1 MEEKDEIVISLSD
14 VWNIIK
20 KNAAFIIVVTLI
32 CAIGSFFITR
42 YFIPKLYTSSIQ
54 LYVDTSNDDE
64 NKNNLNIL
72 SEQTYAQNL
81 VATYIKMLNTNTFYT
96 ELSEHINNKYTAKQ
110 LSEMVSFSSDEKTEI
125 FDAKVTTSSPNDSK
139 LIADAVGK
147 VAPEAISRLKSKAT
161 LKIVDYAQLPTA
173 PSSPNE
179 IKNVIIA
186 MIAGLVISV
195 GISLL
200 RAFLDKKMRYNEE
213 MTMIGDIPILAAIP
227 KFDAVNKS
235 NKKKIRGSQYEKYPK
250 RGSFQDVKLNAEAV
264 GFQIKESYKK
274 ARTNIA
280 YSIVK
285 KGCKMVSITSS
296 SKSEG
301 KTITAVNI
309 AIALAQQVDTRVLI
323 IDCDL
328 RRPRIQSV
336 LEIPVDKGITNYLN
350 FECEVSDIVY
360 TSKLDN
366 LDAICCGTIP
376 PNPSELLSSDNMK
389 ELIKELSKQYD
400 YIIFDTPPI
409 GVVIDALPIIKQT
422 DGVVVIVR
430 DNVTDIRDYKK
441 QLIFSN
447 APKLIL
453 SVLYLMMLSL
463 SVNANTAEDT
473 NTVTTANTAINFLLE
488 GCSFGEK
495 NVCK

>member
-1 MEEKDEIVISLSD
+1 
-14 VWNIIK
+14 
-20 KNAAFIIVVTLI
+20 
-32 CAIGSFFITR
+32 
-42 YFIPKLYTSSIQ
+42 
-54 LYVDTSNDDE
+54 
-64 NKNNLNIL
+64 
-72 SEQTYAQNL
+72 
-81 VATYIKMLNTNTFYT
+81 
-96 ELSEHINNKYTAKQ
+96 
-110 LSEMVSFSSDEKTEI
+110 
-125 FDAKVTTSSPNDSK
+125 
-139 LIADAVGK
+139 
-147 VAPEAISRLKSKAT
+147 
-161 LKIVDYAQLPTA
+161 
-173 PSSPNE
+173 
-179 IKNVIIA
+179 
-186 MIAGLVISV
+186 
-195 GISLL
+195 
-200 RAFLDKKMRYNEE
+200 
-213 MTMIGDIPILAAIP
+213 
-227 KFDAVNKS
+227 
-235 NKKKIRGSQYEKYPK
+235 
-250 RGSFQDVKLNAEAV
+250 
-264 GFQIKESYKK
+264 
-274 ARTNIA
+274 
-280 YSIVK
+280 
-285 KGCKMVSITSS
+285 MVSITSS

-495 NVCK
+495 NICK

>member
-1 MEEKDEIVISLSD
+1 MK
-14 VWNIIK
+14 
-20 KNAAFIIVVTLI
+20 
-32 CAIGSFFITR
+32 
-42 YFIPKLYTSSIQ
+42 
-54 LYVDTSNDDE
+54 
-64 NKNNLNIL
+64 
-72 SEQTYAQNL
+72 
-81 VATYIKMLNTNTFYT
+81 
-96 ELSEHINNKYTAKQ
+96 
-110 LSEMVSFSSDEKTEI
+110 
-125 FDAKVTTSSPNDSK
+125 
-139 LIADAVGK
+139 
-147 VAPEAISRLKSKAT
+147 
-161 LKIVDYAQLPTA
+161 
-173 PSSPNE
+173 
-179 IKNVIIA
+179 
-186 MIAGLVISV
+186 
-195 GISLL
+195 
-200 RAFLDKKMRYNEE
+200 
-213 MTMIGDIPILAAIP
+213 
-227 KFDAVNKS
+227 
-235 NKKKIRGSQYEKYPK
+235 KYPK

-441 QLIFSN
+441 TIDILKRSEANIIGVIFN
-447 APKLIL
+447 DVEPVGKRK
-453 SVLYLMMLSL
+453 Y
-463 SVNANTAEDT
+463 
-473 NTVTTANTAINFLLE
+473 
-488 GCSFGEK
+488 GCGYKYGYYGEYGY
-495 NVCK
+495 

>member
-1 MEEKDEIVISLSD
+1 MK
-14 VWNIIK
+14 
-20 KNAAFIIVVTLI
+20 
-32 CAIGSFFITR
+32 
-42 YFIPKLYTSSIQ
+42 
-54 LYVDTSNDDE
+54 
-64 NKNNLNIL
+64 
-72 SEQTYAQNL
+72 
-81 VATYIKMLNTNTFYT
+81 
-96 ELSEHINNKYTAKQ
+96 
-110 LSEMVSFSSDEKTEI
+110 
-125 FDAKVTTSSPNDSK
+125 
-139 LIADAVGK
+139 
-147 VAPEAISRLKSKAT
+147 
-161 LKIVDYAQLPTA
+161 
-173 PSSPNE
+173 
-179 IKNVIIA
+179 
-186 MIAGLVISV
+186 
-195 GISLL
+195 
-200 RAFLDKKMRYNEE
+200 
-213 MTMIGDIPILAAIP
+213 
-227 KFDAVNKS
+227 
-235 NKKKIRGSQYEKYPK
+235 KYPK

-285 KGCKMVSITSS
+285 KGCKMVSVTSS

-301 KTITAVNI
+301 KTIT
-309 AIALAQQVDTRVLI
+309 LAQQVDTRVLI

-350 FECEVSDIVY
+350 FECEASDIVY

-441 QLIFSN
+441 TIDILKRSEANIIGVIFN
-447 APKLIL
+447 DVEPVGKRK
-453 SVLYLMMLSL
+453 Y
-463 SVNANTAEDT
+463 
-473 NTVTTANTAINFLLE
+473 
-488 GCSFGEK
+488 GGGYKYGYYGEYGY
-495 NVCK
+495 

>member
-1 MEEKDEIVISLSD
+1 
-14 VWNIIK
+14 
-20 KNAAFIIVVTLI
+20 
-32 CAIGSFFITR
+32 
-42 YFIPKLYTSSIQ
+42 
-54 LYVDTSNDDE
+54 
-64 NKNNLNIL
+64 
-72 SEQTYAQNL
+72 
-81 VATYIKMLNTNTFYT
+81 
-96 ELSEHINNKYTAKQ
+96 
-110 LSEMVSFSSDEKTEI
+110 MVS
-125 FDAKVTTSSPNDSK
+125 V
-139 LIADAVGK
+139 
-147 VAPEAISRLKSKAT
+147 
-161 LKIVDYAQLPTA
+161 
-173 PSSPNE
+173 
-179 IKNVIIA
+179 
-186 MIAGLVISV
+186 
-195 GISLL
+195 
-200 RAFLDKKMRYNEE
+200 
-213 MTMIGDIPILAAIP
+213 
-227 KFDAVNKS
+227 
-235 NKKKIRGSQYEKYPK
+235 
-250 RGSFQDVKLNAEAV
+250 
-264 GFQIKESYKK
+264 
-274 ARTNIA
+274 
-280 YSIVK
+280 
-285 KGCKMVSITSS
+285 TSS

-350 FECEVSDIVY
+350 FECEASDIVY

-447 APKLIL
+447 APKQIL

-495 NVCK
+495 NICK

>member
-1 MEEKDEIVISLSD
+1 
-14 VWNIIK
+14 
-20 KNAAFIIVVTLI
+20 
-32 CAIGSFFITR
+32 
-42 YFIPKLYTSSIQ
+42 
-54 LYVDTSNDDE
+54 
-64 NKNNLNIL
+64 
-72 SEQTYAQNL
+72 
-81 VATYIKMLNTNTFYT
+81 
-96 ELSEHINNKYTAKQ
+96 
-110 LSEMVSFSSDEKTEI
+110 
-125 FDAKVTTSSPNDSK
+125 
-139 LIADAVGK
+139 
-147 VAPEAISRLKSKAT
+147 
-161 LKIVDYAQLPTA
+161 
-173 PSSPNE
+173 
-179 IKNVIIA
+179 
-186 MIAGLVISV
+186 
-195 GISLL
+195 
-200 RAFLDKKMRYNEE
+200 
-213 MTMIGDIPILAAIP
+213 
-227 KFDAVNKS
+227 
-235 NKKKIRGSQYEKYPK
+235 
-250 RGSFQDVKLNAEAV
+250 
-264 GFQIKESYKK
+264 
-274 ARTNIA
+274 
-280 YSIVK
+280 
-285 KGCKMVSITSS
+285 MVSITSS

-441 QLIFSN
+441 TIDILKRSEANIIGVIF
-447 APKLIL
+447 
-453 SVLYLMMLSL
+453 LSL
-463 SVNANTAEDT
+463 IHISEPTRPY
-473 NTVTTANTAINFLLE
+473 
-488 GCSFGEK
+488 
-495 NVCK
+495 

>member
-1 MEEKDEIVISLSD
+1 MK
-14 VWNIIK
+14 
-20 KNAAFIIVVTLI
+20 
-32 CAIGSFFITR
+32 
-42 YFIPKLYTSSIQ
+42 
-54 LYVDTSNDDE
+54 
-64 NKNNLNIL
+64 
-72 SEQTYAQNL
+72 
-81 VATYIKMLNTNTFYT
+81 
-96 ELSEHINNKYTAKQ
+96 
-110 LSEMVSFSSDEKTEI
+110 
-125 FDAKVTTSSPNDSK
+125 
-139 LIADAVGK
+139 
-147 VAPEAISRLKSKAT
+147 
-161 LKIVDYAQLPTA
+161 
-173 PSSPNE
+173 
-179 IKNVIIA
+179 
-186 MIAGLVISV
+186 
-195 GISLL
+195 
-200 RAFLDKKMRYNEE
+200 
-213 MTMIGDIPILAAIP
+213 
-227 KFDAVNKS
+227 
-235 NKKKIRGSQYEKYPK
+235 KYPK

>member
-1 MEEKDEIVISLSD
+1 MK
-14 VWNIIK
+14 
-20 KNAAFIIVVTLI
+20 
-32 CAIGSFFITR
+32 
-42 YFIPKLYTSSIQ
+42 
-54 LYVDTSNDDE
+54 
-64 NKNNLNIL
+64 
-72 SEQTYAQNL
+72 
-81 VATYIKMLNTNTFYT
+81 
-96 ELSEHINNKYTAKQ
+96 
-110 LSEMVSFSSDEKTEI
+110 
-125 FDAKVTTSSPNDSK
+125 
-139 LIADAVGK
+139 
-147 VAPEAISRLKSKAT
+147 
-161 LKIVDYAQLPTA
+161 
-173 PSSPNE
+173 
-179 IKNVIIA
+179 
-186 MIAGLVISV
+186 
-195 GISLL
+195 
-200 RAFLDKKMRYNEE
+200 
-213 MTMIGDIPILAAIP
+213 
-227 KFDAVNKS
+227 
-235 NKKKIRGSQYEKYPK
+235 KYPK

-400 YIIFDTPPI
+400 YIIFD
-409 GVVIDALPIIKQT
+409 LPIIKQT

-441 QLIFSN
+441 TIDILKRSEANIIGVIFN
-447 APKLIL
+447 DVDPVGKRK
-453 SVLYLMMLSL
+453 Y
-463 SVNANTAEDT
+463 
-473 NTVTTANTAINFLLE
+473 
-488 GCSFGEK
+488 GGGYKYGYYGEYGY
-495 NVCK
+495 

>member
-1 MEEKDEIVISLSD
+1 MK
-14 VWNIIK
+14 
-20 KNAAFIIVVTLI
+20 
-32 CAIGSFFITR
+32 
-42 YFIPKLYTSSIQ
+42 
-54 LYVDTSNDDE
+54 
-64 NKNNLNIL
+64 
-72 SEQTYAQNL
+72 
-81 VATYIKMLNTNTFYT
+81 
-96 ELSEHINNKYTAKQ
+96 
-110 LSEMVSFSSDEKTEI
+110 
-125 FDAKVTTSSPNDSK
+125 
-139 LIADAVGK
+139 
-147 VAPEAISRLKSKAT
+147 
-161 LKIVDYAQLPTA
+161 
-173 PSSPNE
+173 
-179 IKNVIIA
+179 
-186 MIAGLVISV
+186 
-195 GISLL
+195 
-200 RAFLDKKMRYNEE
+200 
-213 MTMIGDIPILAAIP
+213 
-227 KFDAVNKS
+227 
-235 NKKKIRGSQYEKYPK
+235 KYPK

-285 KGCKMVSITSS
+285 KGCKMVSLTSS

-495 NVCK
+495 NICK

>member
-1 MEEKDEIVISLSD
+1 MK
-14 VWNIIK
+14 
-20 KNAAFIIVVTLI
+20 
-32 CAIGSFFITR
+32 
-42 YFIPKLYTSSIQ
+42 
-54 LYVDTSNDDE
+54 
-64 NKNNLNIL
+64 
-72 SEQTYAQNL
+72 
-81 VATYIKMLNTNTFYT
+81 
-96 ELSEHINNKYTAKQ
+96 
-110 LSEMVSFSSDEKTEI
+110 
-125 FDAKVTTSSPNDSK
+125 
-139 LIADAVGK
+139 
-147 VAPEAISRLKSKAT
+147 
-161 LKIVDYAQLPTA
+161 
-173 PSSPNE
+173 
-179 IKNVIIA
+179 
-186 MIAGLVISV
+186 
-195 GISLL
+195 
-200 RAFLDKKMRYNEE
+200 
-213 MTMIGDIPILAAIP
+213 
-227 KFDAVNKS
+227 
-235 NKKKIRGSQYEKYPK
+235 KYPK

-336 LEIPVDKGITNYLN
+336 LEIPVDKGITN
-350 FECEVSDIVY
+350 SDIVY

-400 YIIFDTPPI
+400 YIIFDTTPI

-441 QLIFSN
+441 TIDILKRSEANIIGVIFN
-447 APKLIL
+447 DVEPVGKRK
-453 SVLYLMMLSL
+453 Y
-463 SVNANTAEDT
+463 
-473 NTVTTANTAINFLLE
+473 
-488 GCSFGEK
+488 GGGYKYGYYGEYGY
-495 NVCK
+495 

>member
-1 MEEKDEIVISLSD
+1 MK
-14 VWNIIK
+14 
-20 KNAAFIIVVTLI
+20 
-32 CAIGSFFITR
+32 
-42 YFIPKLYTSSIQ
+42 
-54 LYVDTSNDDE
+54 
-64 NKNNLNIL
+64 
-72 SEQTYAQNL
+72 
-81 VATYIKMLNTNTFYT
+81 
-96 ELSEHINNKYTAKQ
+96 
-110 LSEMVSFSSDEKTEI
+110 
-125 FDAKVTTSSPNDSK
+125 
-139 LIADAVGK
+139 
-147 VAPEAISRLKSKAT
+147 
-161 LKIVDYAQLPTA
+161 
-173 PSSPNE
+173 
-179 IKNVIIA
+179 
-186 MIAGLVISV
+186 
-195 GISLL
+195 
-200 RAFLDKKMRYNEE
+200 
-213 MTMIGDIPILAAIP
+213 
-227 KFDAVNKS
+227 
-235 NKKKIRGSQYEKYPK
+235 KYPK

-422 DGVVVIVR
+422 DGVVVIV
-430 DNVTDIRDYKK
+430 TDIRDYKK
-441 QLIFSN
+441 TIDILKRSEANIIGVIFN
-447 APKLIL
+447 DVEPVGKRK
-453 SVLYLMMLSL
+453 Y
-463 SVNANTAEDT
+463 
-473 NTVTTANTAINFLLE
+473 
-488 GCSFGEK
+488 GGGYKYGYYGEYGY
-495 NVCK
+495 

>member
-1 MEEKDEIVISLSD
+1 MK
-14 VWNIIK
+14 
-20 KNAAFIIVVTLI
+20 
-32 CAIGSFFITR
+32 
-42 YFIPKLYTSSIQ
+42 
-54 LYVDTSNDDE
+54 
-64 NKNNLNIL
+64 
-72 SEQTYAQNL
+72 
-81 VATYIKMLNTNTFYT
+81 
-96 ELSEHINNKYTAKQ
+96 
-110 LSEMVSFSSDEKTEI
+110 
-125 FDAKVTTSSPNDSK
+125 
-139 LIADAVGK
+139 
-147 VAPEAISRLKSKAT
+147 
-161 LKIVDYAQLPTA
+161 
-173 PSSPNE
+173 
-179 IKNVIIA
+179 
-186 MIAGLVISV
+186 
-195 GISLL
+195 
-200 RAFLDKKMRYNEE
+200 
-213 MTMIGDIPILAAIP
+213 
-227 KFDAVNKS
+227 
-235 NKKKIRGSQYEKYPK
+235 KYPK

-422 DGVVVIVR
+422 DGVVR

-441 QLIFSN
+441 TIDILKRSEANIIGVIFN
-447 APKLIL
+447 DVEPVGKRK
-453 SVLYLMMLSL
+453 Y
-463 SVNANTAEDT
+463 
-473 NTVTTANTAINFLLE
+473 
-488 GCSFGEK
+488 GGGYKYGYYGEYGY
-495 NVCK
+495 

>member
-1 MEEKDEIVISLSD
+1 MK
-14 VWNIIK
+14 
-20 KNAAFIIVVTLI
+20 
-32 CAIGSFFITR
+32 
-42 YFIPKLYTSSIQ
+42 
-54 LYVDTSNDDE
+54 
-64 NKNNLNIL
+64 
-72 SEQTYAQNL
+72 
-81 VATYIKMLNTNTFYT
+81 
-96 ELSEHINNKYTAKQ
+96 
-110 LSEMVSFSSDEKTEI
+110 
-125 FDAKVTTSSPNDSK
+125 
-139 LIADAVGK
+139 
-147 VAPEAISRLKSKAT
+147 
-161 LKIVDYAQLPTA
+161 
-173 PSSPNE
+173 
-179 IKNVIIA
+179 
-186 MIAGLVISV
+186 
-195 GISLL
+195 
-200 RAFLDKKMRYNEE
+200 
-213 MTMIGDIPILAAIP
+213 
-227 KFDAVNKS
+227 
-235 NKKKIRGSQYEKYPK
+235 KYPK

-336 LEIPVDKGITNYLN
+336 LEGITNYLN

-441 QLIFSN
+441 KQLIFSN

-473 NTVTTANTAINFLLE
+473 NTVTTANTAINFFAR
-488 GCSFGEK
+488 G
-495 NVCK
+495 V

>member
-1 MEEKDEIVISLSD
+1 MK
-14 VWNIIK
+14 
-20 KNAAFIIVVTLI
+20 
-32 CAIGSFFITR
+32 
-42 YFIPKLYTSSIQ
+42 
-54 LYVDTSNDDE
+54 
-64 NKNNLNIL
+64 
-72 SEQTYAQNL
+72 
-81 VATYIKMLNTNTFYT
+81 
-96 ELSEHINNKYTAKQ
+96 
-110 LSEMVSFSSDEKTEI
+110 
-125 FDAKVTTSSPNDSK
+125 
-139 LIADAVGK
+139 
-147 VAPEAISRLKSKAT
+147 
-161 LKIVDYAQLPTA
+161 
-173 PSSPNE
+173 
-179 IKNVIIA
+179 
-186 MIAGLVISV
+186 
-195 GISLL
+195 
-200 RAFLDKKMRYNEE
+200 
-213 MTMIGDIPILAAIP
+213 
-227 KFDAVNKS
+227 
-235 NKKKIRGSQYEKYPK
+235 KYPK

-285 KGCKMVSITSS
+285 KGCKMVSVTSS

-301 KTITAVNI
+301 KTIT
-309 AIALAQQVDTRVLI
+309 ALAQQVDTRVLI

-350 FECEVSDIVY
+350 FECEASDIVY

-441 QLIFSN
+441 TIDILKRSEANIIGVIFN
-447 APKLIL
+447 DVEPVGKRK
-453 SVLYLMMLSL
+453 Y
-463 SVNANTAEDT
+463 
-473 NTVTTANTAINFLLE
+473 
-488 GCSFGEK
+488 GGGYKYGYYGEYGY
-495 NVCK
+495 